1 MNTRE
6 TAIDYL
12 FEGAT
17 LEAFVARPDH
27 DQPVPV
33 VMVAHMW
40 AGRVPFVEDVAR
52 RMANLGYVG
61 FALDLYGKGV
71 VAQDKQECE
80 RRMQPFMQDRAML
93 QRCLL
98 AAEEVA
104 LSLDN
109 VDTAKYAAIGYCF
122 GGLCVQDLARVSD
135 RLLGAVSFH
144 GLLTMP
150 GNIGWPYN
158 RARMLILH
166 GNDDP
171 LVNAGE
177 EETIKRQMSDAGVDW
192 QFVSFGNTVHA
203 FTNPV
208 ANDPEFGTVYSP
220 SADCRSWGYMT
231 QFLTEIFE

>member
-1 MNTRE
+1 MNIRE
-6 TAIDYL
+6 NTVDYL
-12 FEGAT
+12 FEGTT

-27 DQPVPV
+27 DRPVPV

-40 AGRVPFVEDVAR
+40 AGRVPFIDAVAR
-52 RMANLGYVG
+52 RLANAGYLG

-71 VAQDKQECE
+71 IAQDKQECE

-93 QRCLL
+93 QKCLL
-98 AAEEVA
+98 GAEDVA

-135 RLLGAVSFH
+135 RLRGAVSFH

-150 GNIGWPYN
+150 ENIGWPHN

-177 EETIKRQMSDAGVDW
+177 EEAIKRQMSDAGVDW